1 MVALKYGNGPRRG
14 WSLMS
19 AAEPVASSE
28 GSICHGEQ
36 ASGLTTSRGLIVSS
50 GKAFGGVCH
59 ALSDRVRVICDEH

>member
-28 GSICHGEQ
+28 GSVCHEEQ
-36 ASGLTTSRGLIVSS
+36 ASGVTTCRGLIVSS
-50 GKAFGGVCH
+50 GKALGHG
-59 ALSDRVRVICDEH
+59 LSDRVRVRCDKH